1 MALGYRAG
9 VLTGLGL
16 SLAAALMLPRWGRP
30 AAKATIKGGMAAY
43 ETASE
48 TLARLRE
55 TLEDIAAEAAF
66 ERSVENAQA
75 SDAERAAAG
84 TKPAEDRAAAEEQ
97 ARTQARTRQAQAPS
111 EAAASVG

>member
-1 MALGYRAG
+1 MAFSYRAG

-16 SLAAALMLPRWGRP
+16 SLAAALVLPRWGRP

-43 ETASE
+43 ETAGE

-66 ERSVENAQA
+66 ERAVEHAAA
-75 SDAERAAAG
+75 SEPERAAAAPRG
-84 TKPAEDRAAAEEQ
+84 TE
-97 ARTQARTRQAQAPS
+97 RQAPD
-111 EAAASVG
+111 EAQPVAAK

>member
-16 SLAAALMLPRWGRP
+16 SLAAALVLPRWGRP

-55 TLEDIAAEAAF
+55 TLEDITAEAAF
-66 ERSVENAQA
+66 ERAAEQA
-75 SDAERAAAG
+75 VASESERATA
-84 TKPAEDRAAAEEQ
+84 PSQAAARPDPGE
-97 ARTQARTRQAQAPS
+97 AQPV
-111 EAAASVG
+111 AAK

>member
-16 SLAAALMLPRWGRP
+16 SLAAALVLPRWGRP

-43 ETASE
+43 ESASE

-66 ERSVENAQA
+66 ERAVEHEMV
-75 SDAERAAAG
+75 SEAERAAAAPQG
-84 TKPAEDRAAAEEQ
+84 AERQQPREAE
-97 ARTQARTRQAQAPS
+97 PV
-111 EAAASVG
+111 AAS